1 MRIACH
7 QSVDPA
13 ISIHVRESDDQ
24 ARKNI
29 RLHSHPHELNQLT
42 QAMLKTAWQL
52 PRSSSNWKVPMPRWV
67 SQRTNKASH
76 VGSGGLWSMNL
87 VDFSNMELILKVWS
101 INFLFWV
108 QKKSLFR
115 QNPGAIWARKYLGHG
130 CSFFPPL
137 WRNRIWLIPRWFCRY
152 LAGIQWGYN
161 Q

>member
-108 QKKSLFR
+108 QKNRYFVKTLVPFGPE
-115 QNPGAIWARKYLGHG
+115 NIWVMDVL
-130 CSFFPPL
+130 SSPL
-137 WRNRIWLIPRWFCRY
+137 CDEIGFDPSPDDF
-152 LAGIQWGYN
+152 ADT
-161 Q
+161 